1 MEKFQKCA
9 CYFNNLVI
17 RIAKRLELHV
27 VEGTKQKLLHSKNAN
42 MLFKELRTIMH
53 ITLLL

>member
-1 MEKFQKCA
+1 MEEFQKCA

-27 VEGTKQKLLHSKNAN
+27 VGGDKAEAT
-42 MLFKELRTIMH
+42 T
-53 ITLLL
+53 